1 MSNYSESEEGNHS
14 EETSINGVVVRQ
26 SQWAWIWPCVPWIV
40 LFGLS
45 IVFDFLT
52 FGMLPIILAAIVI
65 VPRYMGF
72 LRTAYILTVT
82 QLVVQQGSI
91 AGKRTFNIDY
101 SDIKNHSVE
110 YGMFGRSLGYTTI
123 KIYLKEERMVVLSY
137 VPVTSPI
144 VERIQQ
150 NQQDEQ
156 A

>member
-14 EETSINGVVVRQ
+14 EELSTNGVVVRQ

-72 LRTAYILTVT
+72 LRTAYILTAT

-91 AGKRTFNIDY
+91 AGKRTFNVDY
-101 SDIKNHSVE
+101 SDITNHSVE
-110 YGMFGRSLGYTTI
+110 YGMFGRSLGYTTV

-137 VPVTSPI
+137 VPTTSPI
-144 VERIQQ
+144 VERIQD
-150 NQQDEQ
+150 NQQD
-156 A
+156 